1 MRKLRLAAG
10 WTTART
16 AEVFGCSA
24 SHISRVEHG
33 QTPSRELTDFYD
45 QVFEGDGLLLALF
58 EVATHSDEHHR
69 RRAGGHRPQLYEAI
83 PGDATAFV
91 SQSVAH
97 GQLFKPGE
105 DIKAEWRIRNVG
117 VVPWIGRRLE
127 RQGPLTGPGLITSP
141 RYVDCPSTMPGS
153 VAVITVTMQAPMYD
167 CTSVAYFKMVDED
180 GFLSFPD
187 EHAMGLDILVL
198 VRRNTSGRQ

>member
-1 MRKLRLAAG
+1 
-10 WTTART
+10 
-16 AEVFGCSA
+16 
-24 SHISRVEHG
+24 
-33 QTPSRELTDFYD
+33 
-45 QVFEGDGLLLALF
+45 
-58 EVATHSDEHHR
+58 
-69 RRAGGHRPQLYEAI
+69 
-83 PGDATAFV
+83 
-91 SQSVAH
+91 
-97 GQLFKPGE
+97 LFKPGE